1 MSLFIKTDVD
11 IAFDISLGFVEADV
25 ADITIQLEKGDF
37 TLTKTLG
44 SGIALLD
51 GSFIL
56 SILRTEILTTGD
68 YDVYA
73 RITDQGGKQ
82 RGISLSPA
90 KLTFSKFP
98 IA

>member
-11 IAFDISLGFVEADV
+11 IAFDISLGFAADDV
-25 ADITIQLEKGDF
+25 ADMTIQLEKGDF
-37 TLTKTLG
+37 ALTKTLG
-44 SGIALLD
+44 AGITLVD
-51 GSFIL
+51 GSFVM
-56 SILRTEILTTGD
+56 SIARTEVTTTGS

-82 RGISLSPA
+82 RGISLSPS
-90 KLTFSKFP
+90 KIQFDKFP